1 MKDAHIYDLRTSPY
15 PAQFYAKSS
24 EFTSGSKKIGIIDQ
38 FQGKRPIILNRE
50 FVVEKRKL
58 DIHIVHTLLLD
69 SHVVDALHRYVSGK
83 GKMDED
89 SRAVTRSF
97 LMHVSELNCDYSPL
111 FYLAEN
117 WVKSS
122 KEQFIKTSSEKLSSI
137 LKLHCM
143 DEKSFIERNEI
154 IYKSDSV
161 KHYCELYQAQDLDA
175 CGLNWAISY
184 SENRWFEEWN
194 NLAELSYAC
203 LLKMVLIHFMNP
215 SFSSENIIYKYNEFE
230 SFLINELD
238 LMLGRELNLALYY
251 FSNFAGKFISVQPN
265 MKIDKAKKNLKS
277 TAWDLLLLRIPEFL
291 LAPTHLPELNTAYV
305 VTSEE
310 KLLSIGN
317 MFNIESIFYQN
328 KYSNGSPIL
337 SFNTELFETIL
348 SEVDLSRVQ
357 DRRSKFVQNR
367 ISKGKVEHIT
377 PQKLKWLIE
386 DLETQLGYLCKS

>member
-1 MKDAHIYDLRTSPY
+1 
-15 PAQFYAKSS
+15 
-24 EFTSGSKKIGIIDQ
+24 
-38 FQGKRPIILNRE
+38 
-50 FVVEKRKL
+50 
-58 DIHIVHTLLLD
+58 
-69 SHVVDALHRYVSGK
+69 
-83 GKMDED
+83 
-89 SRAVTRSF
+89 
-97 LMHVSELNCDYSPL
+97 
-111 FYLAEN
+111 
-117 WVKSS
+117 
-122 KEQFIKTSSEKLSSI
+122 
-137 LKLHCM
+137 
-143 DEKSFIERNEI
+143 
-154 IYKSDSV
+154 
-161 KHYCELYQAQDLDA
+161 
-175 CGLNWAISY
+175 
-184 SENRWFEEWN
+184 
-194 NLAELSYAC
+194 
-203 LLKMVLIHFMNP
+203 
-215 SFSSENIIYKYNEFE
+215 
-230 SFLINELD
+230 
-238 LMLGRELNLALYY
+238 MLGRELNLALYY

-337 SFNTELFETIL
+337 SFNTELFETVL